1 MAKKKEFVPPKFK
14 AKLKEEKAGKVTEV
28 TKEFE
33 IIWPAVI
40 VPGLGKFTA
49 AELVDDKNERGQQ
62 ALAELVKR
70 KSGILREVVVSKKGG
85 K

>member
-1 MAKKKEFVPPKFK
+1 MAKKKEVNLPKFK
-14 AKLKEEKAGKVTEV
+14 AKLNEKKDGKVVEV

-33 IIWPAVI
+33 IIWPAVT

-49 AELVDDKNERGQQ
+49 DELVDDKNERGQQ

-70 KSGILREVVVSKKGG
+70 KSGVLREVIAKKGG